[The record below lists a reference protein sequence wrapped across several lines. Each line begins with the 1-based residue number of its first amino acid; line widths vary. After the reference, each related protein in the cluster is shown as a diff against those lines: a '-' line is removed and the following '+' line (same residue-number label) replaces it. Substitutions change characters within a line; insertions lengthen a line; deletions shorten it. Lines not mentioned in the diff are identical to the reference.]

1 MPTTVG
7 SVSQDELSP
16 DEAAAI
22 KRARRIEVY
31 FYLFTALALIVLGV
45 FVTSKIL
52 NWIVGPAFVIV
63 MVTTLTP
70 IALRIAGVRDPD
82 VGTKPS
88 RTDEERAA

>member
-31 FYLFTALALIVLGV
+31 VYLFTALALIVLGV
-45 FVTSKIL
+45 FFTSKIL

-82 VGTKPS
+82 AGTKPS
-88 RTDEERAA
+88 RADEERAA